1 MKITRNVDLA
11 GMEKALGVKL
21 IANGKGTQALH
32 DAVVGYQANR
42 RAGTR
47 GTLTK
52 ATVNLSGSKPWRQKG
67 TGRARAGYAASPV
80 WRGGGVVFGPQP
92 RDFSKKISKKTKKAA
107 LKKALSELSKQ
118 SRIHVVSAFELKAPK
133 TRELAKLIQ
142 GAKLPESLA
151 IVTKEKNAMLVLAGR
166 NLPKVDIFEAN
177 QVNAEDLIR
186 RAEVLIVEDALPV
199 LAKRLA

>member
-1 MKITRNVDLA
+1 MKITRKIDLA

-42 RAGTR
+42 RSGTR

-52 ATVNLSGSKPWRQKG
+52 ATVDLSGSKPWRQKG
-67 TGRARAGYAASPV
+67 TGRARAGYAASPI

-107 LKKALSELSKQ
+107 LKKAVSELVKQ
-118 SRIHVVSAFELKAPK
+118 SRIHVVDVLDLKAPK
-133 TRELAKLIQ
+133 TCELAKLIQ

-151 IVTKEKNAMLVLAGR
+151 IVTKEKNVSLVLAGR
-166 NLPKVDIFEAN
+166 NMPKVDIFEAN